1 MYKLEGLIKGNK
13 LVWKLVDIDDEEGN
27 VKYRWWN
34 EETNELITTYK
45 LNRLKDRDEYINLW
59 GKY

>member
-13 LVWKLVDIDDEEGN
+13 LVWKKVDEDD
-27 VKYRWWN
+27 KCRWWN
-34 EETNELITTYK
+34 KETNELITTYK
-45 LNRLKDRDEYINLW
+45 LNRLKNRDEFINLW

>member
-13 LVWKLVDIDDEEGN
+13 LVWKKVEIEDD
-27 VKYRWWN
+27 KYRWWN
-34 EETNELITTYK
+34 EETNELISTFK
-45 LNRLKDRDEYINLW
+45 LNRLKDRNEFINLW

>member
-1 MYKLEGLIKGNK
+1 MYKLEGLIDEKTDK
-13 LVWKLVDIDDEEGN
+13 LVWKKVDEDG
-27 VKYRWWN
+27 KWRWWN

-45 LNRLKDRDEYINLW
+45 LNRLKNRDEFINLW

>member
-13 LVWKLVDIDDEEGN
+13 LVWKKVEIKDN
-27 VKYRWWN
+27 KYRWWN
-34 EETNELITTYK
+34 EETNELISTFK
-45 LNRLKDRDEYINLW
+45 LNRLKDRNEYINLW

>member
-13 LVWKLVDIDDEEGN
+13 LVWKKVEIEDD
-27 VKYRWWN
+27 KYRWWN
-34 EETNELITTYK
+34 EETNELISTFK

>member
-1 MYKLEGLIKGNK
+1 MYKLEGLIKGDK
-13 LVWKLVDIDDEEGN
+13 LVWKKVEVEDD
-27 VKYRWWN
+27 KYRWWN

>member
-1 MYKLEGLIKGNK
+1 MYKLEGLIDGKTEK
-13 LVWKLVDIDDEEGN
+13 LVWKKVEEDG
-27 VKYRWWN
+27 KWGWWN

-45 LNRLKDRDEYINLW
+45 LNRLKDRSEFINLW

>member
-13 LVWKLVDIDDEEGN
+13 LVWKKVEVEGD
-27 VKYRWWN
+27 KYRWWN
-34 EETNELITTYK
+34 KETNELISTFK
-45 LNRLKDRDEYINLW
+45 LNRLKDRNEYINLW

>member
-13 LVWKLVDIDDEEGN
+13 LVWKKVEIEDD
-27 VKYRWWN
+27 KYRWWN
-34 EETNELITTYK
+34 EETNELISTFK
-45 LNRLKDRDEYINLW
+45 LNRLKDRNEYINLW

>member
-1 MYKLEGLIKGNK
+1 MYKLEGLIDEKTDK
-13 LVWKLVDIDDEEGN
+13 LVWKKVEEGD
-27 VKYRWWN
+27 KYRWWN

-45 LNRLKDRDEYINLW
+45 LNRLKDRDKYISLW

>member
-1 MYKLEGLIKGNK
+1 MYKLEGLIDEKSNK
-13 LVWKLVDIDDEEGN
+13 LVWKKVEVEDD
-27 VKYRWWN
+27 KYRWWN

-45 LNRLKDRDEYINLW
+45 LNRLKDRNEFINLW

>member
-1 MYKLEGLIKGNK
+1 MYKLEGLIKGEK
-13 LVWKLVDIDDEEGN
+13 LVWKKVEEDG
-27 VKYRWWN
+27 KWRWWN

-45 LNRLKDRDEYINLW
+45 LNRLKDRDKYISLW

>member
-1 MYKLEGLIKGNK
+1 MYKLEGLIKGDK
-13 LVWKLVDIDDEEGN
+13 LVWKKVEVEGD
-27 VKYRWWN
+27 KYRWWN
-34 EETNELITTYK
+34 KETNELISTFK

>member
-1 MYKLEGLIKGNK
+1 MYKLEGLIKGDK
-13 LVWKLVDIDDEEGN
+13 LVWKKVEVEDD
-27 VKYRWWN
+27 KYRWWN

-45 LNRLKDRDEYINLW
+45 LNRLKDRNEFINLW